1 MLKIVVLD
9 GYALN
14 PGDLSWDF
22 FKTIG
27 DLTVYPRTPTELVV
41 ERAKEAAIVLTNK
54 TRLGEKDFASL
65 ARLKYIGV
73 LATGYDVVDVAA
85 ARRRG
90 IVVTN
95 VPAYSTHSV
104 AQLVFALLLEL
115 CHHVQEHSE
124 AVKKGAWSACADY
137 CFWNYPLIE
146 LAGKKMGIVGFGRIG
161 RQVAAIAAAL
171 GMELLVHSRS
181 AVDPGG
187 LALRVL
193 DLDTLLSECDVL
205 SLHCPLTP
213 ETAGLI
219 CARTLSLM
227 KPSAFLINTARG
239 GLIAEQDLA
248 DALNRGRIAGAALDV
263 LAVEPPPPDNPL
275 LAAANCIITPHI
287 AWATFAARGRL
298 MRIAAENL
306 KAFLDGKPVNVV
318 N

>member
-1 MLKIVVLD
+1 MKIVVLD

-14 PGDLSWDF
+14 PGDLSWELF
-22 FKTIG
+22 EAMG
-27 DLTVYPRTPTELVV
+27 HLTVYPRTPPELVV
-41 ERAKEAAIVLTNK
+41 ERAKDAAIILTNK
-54 TRLGEKDFASL
+54 TRVREKEL
-65 ARLKYIGV
+65 ALLPRLKYVGV
-73 LATGYDVVDVAA
+73 LATGYDVVDTAA

-95 VPAYSTHSV
+95 VPTYGTQSV

-115 CHHVQEHSE
+115 CHHVQEHND

-146 LAGKKMGIVGFGRIG
+146 LAGKKMGIIGFGRIG
-161 RQVAAIAAAL
+161 RQTAAIAAAF

-181 AVDPGG
+181 AVEPGG
-187 LALRVL
+187 LAMRVL
-193 DLDTLLSECDVL
+193 DRDTLLGECDVL

-213 ETAGLI
+213 DTAGLI
-219 CARTLSLM
+219 CEKTLSLM

-239 GLIAEQDLA
+239 GLIVDQDLA
-248 DALNRGRIAGAALDV
+248 EALNRGRIAGAALDV
-263 LAVEPPPPDNPL
+263 LSVEPPPADNPL

-287 AWATFAARGRL
+287 AWATYAARTRL

-306 KAFLDGKPVNVV
+306 KAFLAGNPVHVV
-318 N
+318 S